1 MTDNISLLDYNER
14 KKEKLMRYLDISEIK
29 TFESRKRARLIN
41 CLTGHKSANL
51 VGTKNTQGA
60 TNLSIVSSAVHI
72 GADPALM
79 GIVFRP
85 DQTPRHTLNNIRAT
99 KVCTL
104 NHISEELVIN
114 GHQTSARYPENISE
128 FDEVQLT
135 PEVLKDFKAPF
146 VKESKLKIALKLVRE
161 IDIVEN
167 GTHFLLFAIEG
178 VYFPQDILEEDGHL
192 NLYKINTASITGLDG
207 YSSPKKLG
215 RLTYAKPGSFS
226 NWLKE

>member
-1 MTDNISLLDYNER
+1 
-14 KKEKLMRYLDISEIK
+14 MRYLDISEIQ

-51 VGTKNTQGA
+51 VGTQNTKGA

-85 DQTPRHTLNNIRAT
+85 DSSPRHTLNNIRQT

-104 NHISEELVIN
+104 NHISEELVIK
-114 GHQTSARYPENISE
+114 GHQTSARYPEDVSE
-128 FDEVQLT
+128 FNEAQLT
-135 PEVLKDFKAPF
+135 PEVLNDFKAPF

-178 VYFPQDILEEDGHL
+178 VYLPDEILGEDGHL
-192 NLYKINTASITGLDG
+192 DLYKISTTSITGLDG
-207 YSSPKKLG
+207 YSGPKKLG
-215 RLTYAKPGSFS
+215 RLTYAKPGIYSK
-226 NWLKE
+226 WLKE